1 MHHEIEK
8 LEQLAKQEID
18 RLSGN
23 QQKLSAN
30 ETNEIIE
37 QAFSLLSNSSIR
49 TVGPELIFGVYF
61 GQTEPPV
68 LTVDLPGKFNHF
80 FLVFSFLVILLLIL
94 FCVHL
99 LPICPLLHR
108 PRALGGSHINSYHL
122 DTGS

>member
-49 TVGPELIFGVYF
+49 TVGPELIFGVYS

-68 LTVDLPGKFNHF
+68 LTVDLQGKFNHF
-80 FLVFSFLVILLLIL
+80 FWFFL
-94 FCVHL
+94 
-99 LPICPLLHR
+99 
-108 PRALGGSHINSYHL
+108 S
-122 DTGS
+122 